1 MNQNRKQ
8 MLFFS
13 VEKNSKATKRYKQIT
28 KNFNLEINRVSAARE
43 MIIQNSF

>member
-1 MNQNRKQ
+1 MNQNGKQ

-13 VEKNSKATKRYKQIT
+13 VEKNSKTKRYKQIT